1 MRQYDMDVIEYQRYK
16 RMMAAQRQ
24 SVSSGMYCGQ
34 QTSAHY
40 EANDQVPPP
49 PPPHPYVM
57 RICDREGCFSETC
70 LVKNVNNSQN
80 ISINNNIINNN
91 NINTSRIINEWD
103 LRNKNSN
110 YRDRT
115 DQRRSMPP
123 PPPRET
129 FLDDVETFDDDD
141 FIFNDGFS
149 FQEFPCQP
157 GRQNPRQQR
166 PHHNP
171 YFSSMCCSPPDQ
183 FHHRRRRRVYDRD
196 LDDLFRHERSK
207 VLIRNKFDKLN
218 KYSDEFV
225 DDYQKSF
232 EDLFHEHKSNRHGNN
247 LKQSKAMLEVKPP
260 NKYDD
265 TESDSTDLDLDDF
278 NLDFEKY
285 WEELEDKNLSTSSTL
300 ELYDDN
306 NNQVDGKS
314 TDNEQS
320 NNESDANNNPI
331 SFINDF
337 YKPTKYSPLNSK
349 RLDYFQKILPPK
361 KINIA
366 STSRPLGIATPPSN
380 EHVEFGASMKR
391 PLTLSNII
399 ESPVHQDASYCYD
412 ESMDHAKFAIIPKKT
427 GLKISPLYNFE
438 YDSCHQNNLIN
449 SNCKLKSTTRPLV
462 FW

>member
-1 MRQYDMDVIEYQRYK
+1 MDLIEYQRYK

-24 SVSSGMYCGQ
+24 STGYFGPQASSHQ
-34 QTSAHY
+34 QHSN
-40 EANDQVPPP
+40 EPR
-49 PPPHPYVM
+49 VM

-91 NINTSRIINEWD
+91 NINTSHIINEWD

-110 YRDRT
+110 YRDRG
-115 DQRRSMPP
+115 DSRRNM
-123 PPPRET
+123 PPRET

-157 GRQNPRQQR
+157 PRSNTR
-166 PHHNP
+166 HPRSHHNP
-171 YFSSMCCSPPDQ
+171 YFSSMCCAQKFPDQ
-183 FHHRRRRRVYDRD
+183 FHRRRRVYDRD
-196 LDDLFRHERSK
+196 LDDLFRRERSK

-218 KYSDEFV
+218 KYSDEFT

-232 EDLFHEHKSNRHGNN
+232 EDLFHEGKTTTHGHN
-247 LKQSKAMLEVKPP
+247 LKPSKAMLEVKPP

-265 TESDSTDLDLDDF
+265 TESDSTDLELDDF
-278 NLDFEKY
+278 NIDFEKY

-300 ELYDDN
+300 ELADENYDDN
-306 NNQVDGKS
+306 NNHMDSKS
-314 TDNEQS
+314 TDQDIDHS

-361 KINIA
+361 KINIS
-366 STSRPLGIATPPSN
+366 STARPLGLVTPN
-380 EHVEFGASMKR
+380 DHVEYGASMKR

-399 ESPVHQDASYCYD
+399 ESPVHDSAFTYNNCD
-412 ESMDHAKFAIIPKKT
+412 ESTEHPKFEIIPKKT

-438 YDSCHQNNLIN
+438 FDNCHN
-449 SNCKLKSTTRPLV
+449 SIISNTCKLKSTARPLI

>member
-1 MRQYDMDVIEYQRYK
+1 MDLIEYQRYK

-24 SVSSGMYCGQ
+24 STGYFGP
-34 QTSAHY
+34 QTSTHHLHSN
-40 EANDQVPPP
+40 EPLVT
-49 PPPHPYVM
+49 

-91 NINTSRIINEWD
+91 NINTSHIINEWD
-103 LRNKNSN
+103 LRNKNSQF
-110 YRDRT
+110 RDRG
-115 DQRRSMPP
+115 DPRRNI
-123 PPPRET
+123 PPRET
-129 FLDDVETFDDDD
+129 FLDDIETFDDDD

-157 GRQNPRQQR
+157 SRPNSRHPRS
-166 PHHNP
+166 HHNP
-171 YFSSMCCSPPDQ
+171 YFSSMCCAANFPDQ
-183 FHHRRRRRVYDRD
+183 FHRRSRVYDRD
-196 LDDLFRHERSK
+196 LDDLFRRERSK

-218 KYSDEFV
+218 KYSDEFI

-232 EDLFHEHKSNRHGNN
+232 EDLFHEGKGSSHGHN
-247 LKQSKAMLEVKPP
+247 LKPSKAMLEVKPP

-278 NLDFEKY
+278 NVDFEKY

-300 ELYDDN
+300 ELGENYDDN
-306 NNQVDGKS
+306 NNHVDNKS
-314 TDNEQS
+314 TDQDIDHS
-320 NNESDANNNPI
+320 NTESDANNNPI
-331 SFINDF
+331 NFINDF

-361 KINIA
+361 KINIS
-366 STSRPLGIATPPSN
+366 STARPLGLITSN
-380 EHVEFGASMKR
+380 DHIEYAASMKR

-399 ESPVHQDASYCYD
+399 ESPVHDSTTPTFTYNPCD
-412 ESMDHAKFAIIPKKT
+412 ESMEHPKFEIIPKKT

-438 YDSCHQNNLIN
+438 FDNCHSNIMNNT
-449 SNCKLKSTTRPLV
+449 CKLKSTARPLI